1 MPSRHQNLLPGTYWH
16 TGLVGDHKGFPV
28 VLRGYGIGE
37 VDAVLKRLKEALASA
52 DPAVR
57 ASMGREL
64 DRAAFQVR
72 LRGYDRAQV
81 DEYLRKAV
89 DRLA

>member
-1 MPSRHQNLLPGTYWH
+1 M
-16 TGLVGDHKGFPV
+16 GDHKGFTV
-28 VLRGYGIGE
+28 VLRGYDTAE
-37 VDAVLKRLKEALASA
+37 VDAALKRLRIALASA

-57 ASMGREL
+57 ASMRTEL
-64 DRAAFQVR
+64 GHAAFPIR
-72 LRGYDRAQV
+72 LRGYDRIEV